1 MRVCEFC
8 SAAVDDATNKCT
20 GCGAAQS
27 TPAPAPAPPAATTGA
42 VAAPPASVV
51 VNVNTPGEAEGGK
64 AKGSVGCL
72 VLLAIG
78 FWPAA
83 IVYYFMRRWK

>member
-1 MRVCEFC
+1 
-8 SAAVDDATNKCT
+8 
-20 GCGAAQS
+20 
-27 TPAPAPAPPAATTGA
+27 
-42 VAAPPASVV
+42 VV